1 MTLTQREKTF
11 KELVDKQPF
20 PPDLL
25 EEFYFYWT
33 EPNKSGT
40 KMRFE
45 LEKTWDLSRRLRRWE
60 KIRDSRPDWTK
71 KEVAKASKPLIKAPE
86 NDLERLEVFYTV
98 YGLKPT
104 SVSFDLFGQWFEFMK
119 DEGMLIEL
127 KQEDKEM
134 LKNVYGNNGG
144 KLKCAWVQM
153 TLDYFM
159 KTNYQFRKKNLLK
172 AV

>member
-11 KELVDKQPF
+11 KELVDQQPF

-45 LEKTWDLSRRLRRWE
+45 LEKTWDLNRRLRRWE

-104 SVSFDLFGQWFEFMK
+104 SISFDLFYQWFGFMAK
-119 DEGMLIEL
+119 MDMLIEL
-127 KQEDKEM
+127 KPEEKDL
-134 LKNVYGNNGG
+134 LKRVYGENGR

-159 KTNYQFRKKNLLK
+159 KVNYQFKKKNLLK